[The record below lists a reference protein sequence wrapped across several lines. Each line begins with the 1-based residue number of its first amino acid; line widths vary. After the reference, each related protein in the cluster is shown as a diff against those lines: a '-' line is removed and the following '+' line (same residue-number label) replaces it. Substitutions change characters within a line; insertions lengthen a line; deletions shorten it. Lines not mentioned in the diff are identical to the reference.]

1 MQVLF
6 ASFLLF
12 LGYAMI
18 YVFANDLSI
27 RMPSYLQS
35 CALAAASDLDYMS
48 FIVLVS
54 CGAWYLSC
62 TLP

>member
-1 MQVLF
+1 
-6 ASFLLF
+6 
-12 LGYAMI
+12 MI